1 MKITISFKQL
11 DHTPSLDDMIRK
23 KSEKIAKYLNGKTE
37 VKWTCF
43 VKNQVHFAEITL
55 LGPDVYYNAT
65 ASSDN
70 LYKSLDL
77 AVEKI
82 EKQIS
87 KKKDKLKNK
96 IHRRRDSLQ
105 CLEPENAWT
114 DYDEET
120 EGYAQD
126 FFKKVV

>member
-37 VKWTCF
+37 LKWTCF